1 MPTSAMEAC
10 LAQVHRD
17 LVDDVE
23 GEVASYIPEL
33 AKVEPD
39 LFGLSIATLDGHT
52 YRTGDAEVAFT
63 IQSISKPFV
72 YGLALDDHGVEHVLE
87 RVGVEPS
94 GDAFN
99 SIVMDE
105 RNNRPLNPM
114 VNAGAIAC
122 AAMVKGDGLAE
133 RRQRVLDT
141 FARYRRPAS
150 RHRLGGRRVGAPHRP
165 SQPGHRLPRAEHR
178 HDRRAGGG
186 APRPLLRAVLHPG
199 RRRDDL
205 AMMAATLANGGV
217 NPRTGVRAL
226 KAENV
231 GPRPVGDG
239 HLRHVRLVAG
249 EWMYRIGLPAKSGV
263 GGGIIAVLPGQI
275 GLGTFSP
282 RLDEFGNSVRG
293 VKACEAVADTLNLHL
308 LDATATAAPV
318 ITRTYTAAQVSS
330 KRMRSRADAELLAAS
345 GAAVTVLQ
353 LQGDLFFA
361 TAEKLVRT
369 VEQLGPDT
377 LVVVLDAR
385 RVGRATA
392 GAVALLHALRDDD
405 RVAATVVLAGAP
417 ESLLDAL
424 AADGGAWPD
433 EHLMPDV
440 DLALEHGE
448 DIVLADAGRGV
459 ERAAVDELGLDGIDL
474 FAVLDADDRAV
485 LGELLVTETYAAG
498 ELILREGEPAD
509 RLCLLVSGSATLRID
524 LEDHVDGV
532 DRTRRLR
539 SFGPGTV
546 FGETAVLEGGVRPAH
561 VVADDDCVVWSLS
574 VDGPPRARDRA
585 RPRCTPTCSPPSAAT
600 SRSCCAGRSRRSAP
614 STT

>member
-39 LFGLSIATLDGHT
+39 HFGLSIATLDGHT

-72 YGLALDDHGVEHVLE
+72 YGLALDDHGVDHVLE

-141 FARYRRPAS
+141 FARYAGRPLDIDWAVAESERRT
-150 RHRLGGRRVGAPHRP
+150 
-165 SQPGHRLPRAEHR
+165 GHRNRAIAYLELSTGMIDEPVEEHL
-178 HDRRAGGG
+178 DLYFEQCSILVTAE
-186 APRPLLRAVLHPG
+186 
-199 RRRDDL
+199 DL

-231 GPRPVGDG
+231 ARVLSVMATCGMYDWS
-239 HLRHVRLVAG
+239 G

-263 GGGIIAVLPGQI
+263 GGGIIAVLPGQM

-282 RLDEFGNSVRG
+282 RLDEFGNSIRG

-308 LDATATAAPV
+308 LDATATA
-318 ITRTYTAAQVSS
+318 S
-330 KRMRSRADAELLAAS
+330 
-345 GAAVTVLQ
+345 
-353 LQGDLFFA
+353 
-361 TAEKLVRT
+361 
-369 VEQLGPDT
+369 
-377 LVVVLDAR
+377 
-385 RVGRATA
+385 
-392 GAVALLHALRDDD
+392 LR
-405 RVAATVVLAGAP
+405 
-417 ESLLDAL
+417 
-424 AADGGAWPD
+424 
-433 EHLMPDV
+433 
-440 DLALEHGE
+440 
-448 DIVLADAGRGV
+448 
-459 ERAAVDELGLDGIDL
+459 
-474 FAVLDADDRAV
+474 
-485 LGELLVTETYAAG
+485 
-498 ELILREGEPAD
+498 
-509 RLCLLVSGSATLRID
+509 
-524 LEDHVDGV
+524 
-532 DRTRRLR
+532 
-539 SFGPGTV
+539 
-546 FGETAVLEGGVRPAH
+546 
-561 VVADDDCVVWSLS
+561 
-574 VDGPPRARDRA
+574 
-585 RPRCTPTCSPPSAAT
+585 
-600 SRSCCAGRSRRSAP
+600 
-614 STT
+614 

>member
-10 LAQVHRD
+10 LDQVHRD
-17 LVDDVE
+17 LADHVD

-33 AKVEPD
+33 ATVEPD
-39 LFGLSIATLDGHT
+39 RFGLSLATLDGHT
-52 YRTGDAEVAFT
+52 YRAGDAEVAFT

-72 YGLALDDHGVEHVLE
+72 YGLALDDHGVEHVLQ

-105 RNNRPLNPM
+105 RHNRPLNPM

-122 AAMVKGDGLAE
+122 AAMVKGDDLAE

-141 FARYRRPAS
+141 FARYAGRSLGIDWAVAESERRT
-150 RHRLGGRRVGAPHRP
+150 
-165 SQPGHRLPRAEHR
+165 GHRNRAIAYLELSTGMIDEPVEEHL
-178 HDRRAGGG
+178 DLYFEQCSILVTAE
-186 APRPLLRAVLHPG
+186 
-199 RRRDDL
+199 DL

-231 GPRPVGDG
+231 ARVLSVMATCGMYDWS
-239 HLRHVRLVAG
+239 G

-263 GGGIIAVLPGQI
+263 GGGIIAVLPGQM

-282 RLDEFGNSVRG
+282 RLDEFGNSIRG
-293 VKACEAVADTLNLHL
+293 VQACEAVADTLNLHL
-308 LDATATAAPV
+308 LDATATASPV
-318 ITRTYTAAQVSS
+318 VTRTYTAAQVSS
-330 KRMRSRADAELLAAS
+330 KRMRSRAHAELLAAS
-345 GAAVTVLQ
+345 GPAVTVLQ

-369 VEQLGPDT
+369 VEQLGADT

-392 GAVALLHALRDDD
+392 GAVALLHALRDDS
-405 RVAATVVLAGAP
+405 RVAPTVVLAGAP
-417 ESLLDAL
+417 ETLLDAL

-440 DLALEHGE
+440 DVALELGE
-448 DIVLADAGRGV
+448 DVVLADAGRGAEGSGGV
-459 ERAAVDELGLDGIDL
+459 GELGLDGVDL

-546 FGETAVLEGGVRPAH
+546 FGEAAVLEGGLRPAH
-561 VVADDDCVVWSLS
+561 VVADDDCVVWSLPVAALHELETVRPEVHAHLLAALGRNLS
-574 VDGPPRARDRA
+574 DLLRRAVEEIRA
-585 RPRCTPTCSPPSAAT
+585 LDD
-600 SRSCCAGRSRRSAP
+600 
-614 STT
+614 

>member
-10 LAQVHRD
+10 LGQVHRD
-17 LVDDVE
+17 LADDTE

-39 LFGLSIATLDGHT
+39 LFGLALATLDGHT
-52 YRTGDAEVAFT
+52 YRTGDAEVTFT

-72 YGLALDDHGVEHVLE
+72 YGLALDDHGVDHVLQ

-141 FARYRRPAS
+141 FARYAGRPLTIDWAVAESERRT
-150 RHRLGGRRVGAPHRP
+150 
-165 SQPGHRLPRAEHR
+165 GHRNRAIAYLELSTGMIDEPVEEHL
-178 HDRRAGGG
+178 DLYFEQCSILVTAE
-186 APRPLLRAVLHPG
+186 
-199 RRRDDL
+199 DL

-217 NPRTGVRAL
+217 NPRTGERAL

-231 GPRPVGDG
+231 ARVLSVMATCGMYDWS
-239 HLRHVRLVAG
+239 G

-263 GGGIIAVLPGQI
+263 GGGIIAVLPGQM

-318 ITRTYTAAQVSS
+318 VTRTYTAAQISS
-330 KRMRSRADAELLAAS
+330 KRMRSRVDAELLAAS
-345 GAAVTVLQ
+345 GPAVTVLQ

-369 VEQLGPDT
+369 VEQLGPET
-377 LVVVLDAR
+377 LVVVLDVR

-440 DLALEHGE
+440 DVALEHGE
-448 DIVLADAGRGV
+448 DIVLADAGRGAD
-459 ERAAVDELGLDGIDL
+459 RDLGEEMTLDGIDL

-509 RLCLLVSGSATLRID
+509 RLCLLVSGGATLRID

-546 FGETAVLEGGVRPAH
+546 FGEAAVLEGGVRPAH
-561 VVADDDCVVWSLS
+561 VVADVDCVVWSLPVS
-574 VDGPPRARDRA
+574 ALQELETVRPEVHAHLLAALGRNLSELLRRAVEEIRA
-585 RPRCTPTCSPPSAAT
+585 LDT
-600 SRSCCAGRSRRSAP
+600 
-614 STT
+614 